1 MMSTTID
8 LLKTKNV
15 DASNIAFDEFTQ

>member
-1 MMSTTID
+1 MSTTID